1 MAARPHCY
9 EHPHP
14 ALTTDVVLFTVQDAQ
29 LQVLLIRRGGEPF
42 AGRWALPGGF
52 LEIDEGLETCAR
64 RELMEETGIGGIY
77 LEQLYT
83 FGQPDRDP
91 RERVISVT
99 FLGLAP
105 AVSLHPRAASDA
117 AASAWFSLEGAP
129 PLAFDHED
137 IVDLAHR
144 RLRAKLDYST
154 IGFRLLPETFTLGE
168 LQRLYEI
175 IRGEPLDKRN
185 FRKWVLGLDELT
197 ETGAQRRNGNHRP
210 ARVYRLKHPERVTI
224 IR

>member
-1 MAARPHCY
+1 MTARPYCY

-14 ALTTDVVLFTVQDAQ
+14 ALTTDVVLFTIQDGQ
-29 LQVLLIRRGGEPF
+29 LSVLLIRRRSDPD
-42 AGRWALPGGF
+42 AGHWALPGGF

-105 AVSLHPRAASDA
+105 AAGLHPRAASDA
-117 AASAWFSLEGAP
+117 AASAWFSLDQLP
-129 PLAFDHED
+129 PLAFDHEE
-137 IVDLAHR
+137 IVGLALQ
-144 RLRAKLDYST
+144 RLRAKLQYST

-168 LQRLYEI
+168 LQQLYETI
-175 IRGEPLDKRN
+175 GGDPLDKRN
-185 FRKWVLGLDELT
+185 FRKWILGLDQLA